1 VVDEQLT
8 VLLAERGNKRGTHTV
23 AELAAALWM
32 QRVRL
37 LLSLFLCHCAEVQQV
52 YRDRAEERR
61 RQAGLAPAERLE
73 RVTSQTALFAFDG
86 PVTSA
91 QQLSPPSA
99 LARVRSRTS
108 IAAMSVISEDS
119 TQSR

>member
-37 LLSLFLCHCAEVQQV
+37 LLSLCVCVCVTVLMFGRCIVIARK
-52 YRDRAEERR
+52 RDGA
-61 RQAGLAPAERLE
+61 RQGLPRPN
-73 RVTSQTALFAFDG
+73 DW
-86 PVTSA
+86 SA
-91 QQLSPPSA
+91 
-99 LARVRSRTS
+99 
-108 IAAMSVISEDS
+108 
-119 TQSR
+119 